1 MWERTHQILKLR
13 STDKRANESFAGIA
27 IGATIVLDILFSGN
41 CVRNMVVFDKS
52 IRPVSGASMNPA
64 RSLGPEYIW
73 GCYKDLWLYI
83 VSTVIGGLACAW
95 TYNMLRSTNKSYGEI
110 VRPYCNKV
118 SSNNGK
124 EASQYDFCVLRVV
137 DPNNRKI
144 FIFSSSTDFNDTC
157 NVTCKL
163 A

>member
-27 IGATIVLDILFSGN
+27 IGATIVLDILFSG
-41 CVRNMVVFDKS
+41 
-52 IRPVSGASMNPA
+52 PVSGASMNPA

-110 VRPYCNKV
+110 VRPYLLYTKSNKYSV
-118 SSNNGK
+118 LSLSTSTYLIPQ
-124 EASQYDFCVLRVV
+124 SQHLLNTRRIHVG
-137 DPNNRKI
+137 
-144 FIFSSSTDFNDTC
+144 
-157 NVTCKL
+157 
-163 A
+163 